1 MSGAEPKIN
10 LESWNK
16 NSNLKESHNCFS
28 YAMNAIDDKL
38 IKDCNDT
45 QDCNVGFHQPGYAS
59 GYGHFSEKHEKG
71 CNDMVSRL
79 WGDNPDVRPIEFE
92 QRCHGK
98 TSKIALIVDPKR
110 DYHFLRQDS
119 NGMWSHKPGAM
130 DVTTKDASGRP
141 ILRPDR
147 ALFIYKNHK
156 DPLQY
161 TKFCGYYCVPR
172 GKPLYLM
179 ADARQDG
186 GKAELNHTQAG
197 DKTNAQTGGEIWPN
211 SLDVSS
217 VSRKSTRYLQ
227 TRRKSRGVFRPSK
240 D

>member
-1 MSGAEPKIN
+1 MKSPMSGVEPKVN
-10 LESWNK
+10 LEAWNK

-38 IKDCNDT
+38 IKECGETEDCNT
-45 QDCNVGFHQPGYAS
+45 GFHQPGYAS

-79 WGDNPDVRPIEFE
+79 WGDNPDVQPIDFHE
-92 QRCHGK
+92 RCPGK

-119 NGMWSHKPGAM
+119 DGMWSHKPGAM
-130 DVTTKDASGRP
+130 EVTRVDASGRP

-147 ALFIYKNHK
+147 ALFIYNNHK
-156 DPLQY
+156 DPLRY

-186 GKAELNHTQAG
+186 GKTNTQ
-197 DKTNAQTGGEIWPN
+197 KGGEIWPN

-217 VSRKSTRYLQ
+217 VSRRSTRYQQ
-227 TRRKSRGVFRPSK
+227 TRRKSRGVSRQSK

>member
-1 MSGAEPKIN
+1 M
-10 LESWNK
+10 
-16 NSNLKESHNCFS
+16 NS
-28 YAMNAIDDKL
+28 IDDKL

-45 QDCNVGFHQPGYAS
+45 EDCNVGFHQPGYAS
-59 GYGHFSEKHEKG
+59 GYGHFSDKHEKG

-79 WGDNPDVRPIEFE
+79 WGDNPDVRPINFE
-92 QRCHGK
+92 DTCPGK

-130 DVTTKDASGRP
+130 EVTTLDASGRS

-147 ALFIYKNHK
+147 ALFIYNNHK
-156 DPLQY
+156 DPLRY

-186 GKAELNHTQAG
+186 GNQIKQ
-197 DKTNAQTGGEIWPN
+197 KGGEIWPN

-217 VSRKSTRYLQ
+217 VFRRSTRYQQ
-227 TRRKSRGVFRPSK
+227 TRRKSRGVSRRLK

>member
-1 MSGAEPKIN
+1 
-10 LESWNK
+10 
-16 NSNLKESHNCFS
+16 
-28 YAMNAIDDKL
+28 
-38 IKDCNDT
+38 
-45 QDCNVGFHQPGYAS
+45 
-59 GYGHFSEKHEKG
+59 
-71 CNDMVSRL
+71 MVSRL
-79 WGDNPDVRPIEFE
+79 WGDNPDVRPIYFE
-92 QRCHGK
+92 QRCPGK

-119 NGMWSHKPGAM
+119 DGMWSHKPGDM
-130 DVTTKDASGRP
+130 DVTTLDASGRP

-147 ALFIYKNHK
+147 ALFIYNNHK
-156 DPLQY
+156 DPLRY

-186 GKAELNHTQAG
+186 GSGANHTQR
-197 DKTNAQTGGEIWPN
+197 GGEIWPN

-217 VSRKSTRYLQ
+217 VSRRSTRYQQ
-227 TRRKSRGVFRPSK
+227 TRKKSRGVSRPSK

>member
-1 MSGAEPKIN
+1 M
-10 LESWNK
+10 
-16 NSNLKESHNCFS
+16 NS
-28 YAMNAIDDKL
+28 IDDKL

-45 QDCNVGFHQPGYAS
+45 EDCNVGFHQPGYAS

-92 QRCHGK
+92 ERCPGK

-130 DVTTKDASGRP
+130 EVTTLDASGRT

-147 ALFIYKNHK
+147 ALFIYNNHK
-156 DPLQY
+156 DPLRY

-186 GKAELNHTQAG
+186 GNQIKQ
-197 DKTNAQTGGEIWPN
+197 KGGEIWPN

-217 VSRKSTRYLQ
+217 VFRRSTRYQQ
-227 TRRKSRGVFRPSK
+227 TRRKSRGVSRRLK

>member
-1 MSGAEPKIN
+1 MKSPMSGVEPKIN

-16 NSNLKESHNCFS
+16 NSNLKGSHNCFS

-38 IKDCNDT
+38 IKDCKET
-45 QDCNVGFHQPGYAS
+45 EDCNVGFHQPGYAS

-79 WGDNPDVRPIEFE
+79 WGDNPDVQPIDFE
-92 QRCHGK
+92 QRCPGK

-110 DYHFLRQDS
+110 DYHFLRQDAD
-119 NGMWSHKPGAM
+119 GMWSHKPGAM

-147 ALFIYKNHK
+147 ALFIYKNNK

-186 GKAELNHTQAG
+186 GTAKLSDNHTQAG
-197 DKTNAQTGGEIWPN
+197 GQIWPN

-217 VSRKSTRYLQ
+217 VSQKSTRYQL
-227 TRRKSRGVFRPSK
+227 TRRKSRGASRRSK

>member
-1 MSGAEPKIN
+1 M
-10 LESWNK
+10 
-16 NSNLKESHNCFS
+16 NS
-28 YAMNAIDDKL
+28 IDDKL

-45 QDCNVGFHQPGYAS
+45 EDCNVGFHQPGYAS

-92 QRCHGK
+92 ERCPDK

-130 DVTTKDASGRP
+130 EVTTLDASGRT

-147 ALFIYKNHK
+147 ALFIYNNHK
-156 DPLQY
+156 DPLRY

-186 GKAELNHTQAG
+186 GNQIKQ
-197 DKTNAQTGGEIWPN
+197 KGGEIWPN

-217 VSRKSTRYLQ
+217 VFRRSTRYQQ
-227 TRRKSRGVFRPSK
+227 TRRKSRGVSRRLK

>member
-1 MSGAEPKIN
+1 MSGVEPKVN

-28 YAMNAIDDKL
+28 YAMNAIDEKL

-45 QDCNVGFHQPGYAS
+45 NDCNVGFHQPGYAS
-59 GYGHFSEKHEKG
+59 GYGQFSDKHEKG

-79 WGDNPDVRPIEFE
+79 WGDNPDVQPIGFE
-92 QRCHGK
+92 QRCPGK

-110 DYHFLRQDS
+110 DYHFLRQDAD
-119 NGMWSHKPGAM
+119 GMWSHKPGAM
-130 DVTTKDASGRP
+130 EVTTLDASGRP

-147 ALFIYKNHK
+147 ALFIYNNHK

-172 GKPLYLM
+172 GIPLYLM

-186 GKAELNHTQAG
+186 GKAKLTQAG
-197 DKTNAQTGGEIWPN
+197 GKSNAQAGGNIWPS

-217 VSRKSTRYLQ
+217 VSRRSTRYQQ
-227 TRRKSRGVFRPSK
+227 TRRKSRGVSRRSRG
-240 D
+240 